1 MPAPVVEPSPFT
13 PAERFGAPEE
23 AQETS
28 YFAASAS
35 TPSLVASAGSMRAPF
50 NVHGMFQFVDK
61 SNYNGSNLASLPIR
75 TALSFFAHC
84 GLELAVDCGQK
95 TRD

>member
-1 MPAPVVEPSPFT
+1 
-13 PAERFGAPEE
+13 
-23 AQETS
+23 
-28 YFAASAS
+28 
-35 TPSLVASAGSMRAPF
+35 MRAPF

-61 SNYNGSNLASLPIR
+61 SNYNGSNLASLLIR
-75 TALSFFAHC
+75 TALSFFVHC

>member
-1 MPAPVVEPSPFT
+1 
-13 PAERFGAPEE
+13 
-23 AQETS
+23 
-28 YFAASAS
+28 
-35 TPSLVASAGSMRAPF
+35 MRAPF